1 MLPSAFP
8 ETVPCGERKI
18 HTVVVEEADFV
29 TIYWLLKWVYVNWLL
44 FKEDDDPISAVE
56 GVGWGVKY

>member
-1 MLPSAFP
+1 MLSSAFS
-8 ETVPCGERKI
+8 ETVPCGERKV